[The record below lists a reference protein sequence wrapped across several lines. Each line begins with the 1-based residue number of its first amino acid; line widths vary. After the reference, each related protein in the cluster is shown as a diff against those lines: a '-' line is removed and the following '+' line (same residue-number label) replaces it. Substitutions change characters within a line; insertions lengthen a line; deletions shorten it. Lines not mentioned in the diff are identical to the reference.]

1 MRVTSTADPAGFMAA
16 AGDWLIASPV
26 ENNVLLVHGLDPTG
40 VPPGDRDPVFA
51 TITDDD
57 GTVVGASYGRSP
69 MRMTISRMPADAA
82 VALAEYLHKEG
93 EPVSGVSGP
102 TDAAVAFSARWQEL
116 TGRGIRQE
124 RAQWIME
131 CTETTRPE
139 NPNGRPRLATQ
150 DDLEAVAEWFTAG
163 MRDSGLSPEEIK
175 RRTQHMVGGQIANQR
190 LLVWEAADGSPA
202 GAAGWNPPLHGVVR
216 PSGVFVSPDHRDGG
230 IATLVLGEVVAR
242 ALEDG
247 ADACVCTHFL
257 QYQSMQAVVE
267 KVGFRRLLD
276 VVEHIYDTEGS
287 A

>member
-1 MRVTSTADPAGFMAA
+1 MQVTSTPDPAEFVAS
-16 AGDWLIASPV
+16 AGDWLTASPV
-26 ENNVLLVHGLDPTG
+26 ENNVLLVHGLDPNG
-40 VPPGDRDPVFA
+40 VPPGDREPRFLTV
-51 TITDDD
+51 TDDG
-57 GTVVGASYGRSP
+57 GTVLGAAFARSP
-69 MRMTISRMPADAA
+69 YRMTISAMPAGAA
-82 VALAEYLHKEG
+82 AALAEYLSKEG
-93 EPVSGVSGP
+93 EPVPGVNGP
-102 TDAAVAFSARWQEL
+102 TEAAVAFSARWTEL
-116 TGRGIRQE
+116 TGQTIRQE

-139 NPNGRPRLATQ
+139 NPAGRPRLATQ
-150 DDLEAVAEWFTAG
+150 DDLETVAEWFTAG

-190 LLVWEAADGSPA
+190 LILWEAEDGSPA

-276 VVEHIYDTEGS
+276 VVEHIYE
-287 A
+287 